1 MLTTA
6 THIINTQLDIINK
19 AIVIRD
25 QNGVFIHYDPEQI
38 LLAFRRSNVLETELE
53 RAKRQT
59 ERERRR
65 FIIRP
70 LPLMKPSTSGQHTTS
85 QRIPVMQRTDK
96 I

>member
-53 RAKRQT
+53 RAKRQR
-59 ERERRR
+59 ERERERER
-65 FIIRP
+65 ERDRQRERDGDSR
-70 LPLMKPSTSGQHTTS
+70 LGHCPS
-85 QRIPVMQRTDK
+85 
-96 I
+96 